1 MEEKKDI
8 STLQGRAR
16 RKEIKMRLQPSSVLN
31 LDESE
36 DHVEVAKL
44 VESRRDELNAM
55 LAVIKARGRRK
66 AIFQFSFFVKITLI
80 KCSMNMTSEKKLLQE
95 GLEIFGKFDAWKL
108 SEDFQPPCNYFRA
121 VIFNRPP

>member
-8 STLQGRAR
+8 SGRAR

-31 LDESE
+31 LDEHE

-55 LAVIKARGRRK
+55 LSVIKAPPVVRTALQRISRAKRRRAAAHDK
-66 AIFQFSFFVKITLI
+66 RRLPSFLGAEIRAK
-80 KCSMNMTSEKKLLQE
+80 SET
-95 GLEIFGKFDAWKL
+95 
-108 SEDFQPPCNYFRA
+108 
-121 VIFNRPP
+121 

>member
-66 AIFQFSFFVKITLI
+66 ANFHFL
-80 KCSMNMTSEKKLLQE
+80 EK
-95 GLEIFGKFDAWKL
+95 
-108 SEDFQPPCNYFRA
+108 
-121 VIFNRPP
+121 

>member
-1 MEEKKDI
+1 MEKKDL

-44 VESRRDELNAM
+44 VESRRDELDAM
-55 LAVIKARGRRK
+55 LQVRVYHALFRIHGFELASSLNRLKVRLVI
-66 AIFQFSFFVKITLI
+66 IFSVL
-80 KCSMNMTSEKKLLQE
+80 
-95 GLEIFGKFDAWKL
+95 
-108 SEDFQPPCNYFRA
+108 
-121 VIFNRPP
+121 